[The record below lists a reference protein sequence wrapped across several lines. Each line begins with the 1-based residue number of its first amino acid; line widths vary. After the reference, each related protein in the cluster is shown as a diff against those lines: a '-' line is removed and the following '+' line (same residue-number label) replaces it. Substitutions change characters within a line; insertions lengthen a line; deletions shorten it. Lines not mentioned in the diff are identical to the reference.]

1 MAEVTPAAPSEI
13 FRAYD
18 IRGILERQLTPEIMQ
33 AIGRAIGS
41 EAAARGDCRVM
52 VGRDCRA
59 SSPALAKALIA
70 GIRASGLD
78 VVDLGVAP
86 TPMVYFAC
94 CEAAPCAG
102 AIVTASHNPPDYNGV
117 KIVFGGVSAD
127 AATIQDLR
135 RRILEGDLIRGSGGL
150 IKRDIS
156 ERYRERVVR
165 DIRLARPMRLVLDCG
180 NATVSGIAPAVFR
193 ALGCEVIALDCD
205 PSAGMGERIPDPARP
220 ECLQALARRVID
232 EGADLGLGFDG
243 DGDRLGVIDAAGG
256 FIAADRLLMCFAVDI
271 LNRHPGSEIVFDL
284 KCTGHLAEVIRRA
297 GGRPVP
303 WRSGHAPLKARLRG
317 SDAQIAGELSG
328 HIMLKER
335 WYGFDDALYAG
346 ARLLEIL
353 SHDPRPTDAIFRT
366 FPGGIAT
373 PELALPLPEGEAER
387 IMARVIPLADR
398 LPDRF
403 GDLEV
408 QTLDGLRLDSPTAWG
423 LVRASNTLPKL
434 VFRFEG
440 DDPAALAAMQERFR
454 RLMDEAAPG
463 LALPF

>member
-1 MAEVTPAAPSEI
+1 MAEVTEAPPPEI

-18 IRGILERQLTPEIMQ
+18 IRGLLDIQLTPEIMQ

-41 EAAARGDCRVM
+41 EATARGDRMVM

-59 SSPALAKALIA
+59 SSPILAGALIA
-70 GIRASGLD
+70 GIRAAGID
-78 VVDLGVAP
+78 VVDLGIAP
-86 TPMVYFAC
+86 TPLVYFAC
-94 CEAAPCAG
+94 CEAGPSAG

-117 KIVFGGVSAD
+117 KVVFGGVSAD

-135 RRILEGDLIRGSGGL
+135 RRILEGELSSGAGGL
-150 IKRDIS
+150 LKRDIS

-165 DIRLARPMRLVLDCG
+165 DIRLARPMRVVLDCG
-180 NATVSGIAPAVFR
+180 NATVSEIAPAVFR

-205 PSAGMGERIPDPARP
+205 PAAGMGERVPDPARP
-220 ECLQALARRVID
+220 ECLQTLAKQVIQ

-243 DGDRLGVIDAAGG
+243 DGDRLGVIDSGGG
-256 FIAADRLLMCFAVDI
+256 FVAADRVLMCLAVDV
-271 LNRHPGSEIVFDL
+271 LTRHPGSEVIFDV
-284 KCTGHLAEVIRRA
+284 KCTGHLGEVIRRA

-303 WRSGHAPLKARLRG
+303 WRSGHAPLKARLRE
-317 SDAQIAGELSG
+317 SDAQLAGELSG

-335 WYGFDDALYAG
+335 WLGFDDALYAG

-353 SHDPRPTDAIFRT
+353 ARDARPTDAIFRDL
-366 FPGGIAT
+366 PGGIAT
-373 PELALPLPEGEAER
+373 PELALPLPEGDAER
-387 IMARVIPLADR
+387 IMAQVILLADR
-398 LPDRF
+398 VE
-403 GDLEV
+403 DLTV
-408 QTLDGLRLDSPTAWG
+408 QTIDGVRLDGPAAWG

-434 VFRFEG
+434 IFRFEG

-454 RLMDEAAPG
+454 LLMAEAAPG

>member
-1 MAEVTPAAPSEI
+1 MAEITPAAPPEI

-18 IRGILERQLTPEIMQ
+18 IRGILDRQLTPEIMRS
-33 AIGRAIGS
+33 IGRAIGS
-41 EAAARGDCRVM
+41 EAAARGDRTVM

-59 SSPALAKALIA
+59 SSPALTKALIV
-70 GIRASGLD
+70 GIRGAGVD
-78 VVDLGVAP
+78 VVDLGIAP
-86 TPMVYFAC
+86 TPLVYFAC
-94 CEAAPCAG
+94 CEAGPYAG

-117 KIVFGGVSAD
+117 KVVFGGVSAD

-135 RRILEGDLIRGSGGL
+135 QRILEGDLTSGAGSL
-150 IKRDIS
+150 IERDIS
-156 ERYRERVVR
+156 ERYRERIVR

-180 NATVSGIAPAVFR
+180 NATVSAIAPAVFR

-205 PSAGMGERIPDPARP
+205 PAAGMGERVPDPARP
-220 ECLQALARRVID
+220 ECLRGLSERVLL

-243 DGDRLGVIDAAGG
+243 DGDRLGVIDSAGG
-256 FIAADRLLMCFAVDI
+256 FIAADRVLMCLAVDI
-271 LNRHPGSEIVFDL
+271 LARHPGSEVVFDV

-303 WRSGHAPLKARLRG
+303 WRSGHAPLKARLRE
-317 SDAQIAGELSG
+317 SHAQIAGELSG

-335 WYGFDDALYAG
+335 WLGFDDALYAG

-353 SHDPRPTDAIFRT
+353 SRNARPTDAIFRD

-373 PELALPLPEGEAER
+373 PELALPLPEGDAAR
-387 IMARVIPLADR
+387 IMAQVVLLADR
-398 LPDRF
+398 VE
-403 GDLEV
+403 DLAV
-408 QTLDGLRLDSPTAWG
+408 QTIDGLRLDGRAAWG

-440 DDPAALAAMQERFR
+440 DDTAALRAIQERFR
-454 RLMDEAAPG
+454 LIMAEAAPG
-463 LALPF
+463 LRLPF